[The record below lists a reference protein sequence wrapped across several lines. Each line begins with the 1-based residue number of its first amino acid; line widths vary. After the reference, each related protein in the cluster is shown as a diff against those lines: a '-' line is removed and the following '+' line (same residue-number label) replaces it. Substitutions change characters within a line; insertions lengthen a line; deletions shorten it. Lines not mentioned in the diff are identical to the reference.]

1 MFSLARIMERDV
13 VYLVCAASALA
24 LLIAG
29 LPASAADQP
38 SRNDLR
44 DLRVG
49 MNVAEIPAGEYTDLR
64 CASAPDT
71 RIGAFSDYRRCPADA
86 QGHHGIR
93 FAFDEK
99 TNVLGPLDDKYRGT
113 KVGGH
118 PVLLTLQ
125 VGDKS
130 RVVGLDIETDDGTR
144 LFLRKK
150 AYMLGRQAM
159 SYYGNDGWNC
169 THTPPGADEAPI
181 GRMFLRDH
189 CSKRFDGREIIVHQ
203 NFYRP
208 MNAAPKDFVSA
219 TKIEIHSIDETGK
232 QK

>member
-1 MFSLARIMERDV
+1 MVSLIRIVERDV
-13 VYLVCAASALA
+13 VRLVRAASALA
-24 LLIAG
+24 LLLAG

-38 SRNDLR
+38 ARNDLR

-49 MNVAEIPAGEYTDLR
+49 MTVAEIPAGEYTDLR
-64 CASAPDT
+64 CLSAPDT
-71 RIGAFSDYRRCPADA
+71 RIEAFSDYGRCPADA

-118 PVLLTLQ
+118 PVLLTLR
-125 VGDKS
+125 VGDES
-130 RVVGLDIETDDGTR
+130 RVVGLDIETDDHTR

-169 THTPPGADEAPI
+169 THTPPGADEAPV
-181 GRMFLRDH
+181 GGMFLRDH
-189 CSKRFDGREIIVHQ
+189 CSKRFDGREIIVHRT
-203 NFYRP
+203 FYRP
-208 MNAAPKDFVSA
+208 IRAEPKDFVSA
-219 TKIEIHSIDETGK
+219 TKIEIHSIE
-232 QK
+232 